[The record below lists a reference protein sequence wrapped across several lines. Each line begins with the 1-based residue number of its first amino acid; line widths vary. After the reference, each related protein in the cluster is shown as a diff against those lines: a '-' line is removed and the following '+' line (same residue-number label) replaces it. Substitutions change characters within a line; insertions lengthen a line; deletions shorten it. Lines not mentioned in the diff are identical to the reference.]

1 MSWFTQFAS
10 HGGWPV
16 LVIVVG
22 LAAVSIWS
30 WTIIIQRYL
39 ALSEARQ
46 DLLDFEDQFWGGTD
60 LRELYSALEEEES
73 KSGIE
78 RIFVAS
84 FREFERA
91 TDEMQGSS
99 TGIAP
104 ENTSSDSSVVDAEIV
119 QTTVLRAARVAV
131 NREEEL
137 LETHLGI
144 LASVGSV
151 SPYVGLLGTVV
162 GMIYLFRDIANMS
175 QATIASLAPGIS
187 SVLIVTAMGLFAAI
201 PAVIAFNRYSARV
214 EIIMKRYEGLIDELV
229 AILYRA
235 ACRDRAS

>member
-22 LAAVSIWS
+22 LAGVSVWS
-30 WTIIIQRYL
+30 WIIIIHRYI
-39 ALSEARQ
+39 ALSEARR

-60 LRELYSALEEEES
+60 LRELYSELVEEES

-91 TDEMQGSS
+91 TDEIDSNA
-99 TGIAP
+99 TGYTDTGTA
-104 ENTSSDSSVVDAEIV
+104 VVDAEIV
-119 QTTVLRAARVAV
+119 QTTVMRAARVAV

-162 GMIYLFRDIANMS
+162 GMIYLFRDLANMP
-175 QATIASLAPGIS
+175 QANIASLAPGIS

-214 EIIMKRYEGLIDELV
+214 EILMKRYEGLIDELV
-229 AILYRA
+229 SILYRA
-235 ACRDRAS
+235 ARRDHTS

>member
-22 LAAVSIWS
+22 LAGVSVWS
-30 WTIIIQRYL
+30 WIIIIQRYI
-39 ALSEARQ
+39 ALSEARR

-60 LRELYSALEEEES
+60 LRELYSELVEEDS

-91 TDEMQGSS
+91 TDEIEGNTAEY
-99 TGIAP
+99 TGTDTA
-104 ENTSSDSSVVDAEIV
+104 VVDAEIV
-119 QTTVLRAARVAV
+119 QTTVMRAARVAV

-151 SPYVGLLGTVV
+151 SPYVGLLGTVI
-162 GMIYLFRDIANMS
+162 GMIYLFRDLANMS

-187 SVLIVTAMGLFAAI
+187 SVLIVTAMGLIAAI

-214 EIIMKRYEGLIDELV
+214 EILMKRYEGLIDELV
-229 AILYRA
+229 SILYRA
-235 ACRDRAS
+235 ARMDRTT

>member
-16 LVIVVG
+16 LVIVVI
-22 LAAVSIWS
+22 LAGVSVWS
-30 WTIIIQRYL
+30 WMLIIFRYI
-39 ALSEARQ
+39 ALSEARR

-60 LRELYSALEEEES
+60 LRELYSELVEEES

-91 TDEMQGSS
+91 TDEIDSNA
-99 TGIAP
+99 TGYTDTGTA
-104 ENTSSDSSVVDAEIV
+104 VVDAEIV
-119 QTTVLRAARVAV
+119 QTTVMRAARVAV

-162 GMIYLFRDIANMS
+162 GMIYLFRDLANMN
-175 QATIASLAPGIS
+175 QANIASLAPGIS

-214 EIIMKRYEGLIDELV
+214 EILMKRYEGLIDELV
-229 AILYRA
+229 SILYRA
-235 ACRDRAS
+235 ARRDRSS

>member
-1 MSWFTQFAS
+1 MSWFTQFTS

-22 LAAVSIWS
+22 LAGVSVWS
-30 WTIIIQRYL
+30 WVIIIQRFI
-39 ALSEARQ
+39 ALSEARR

-60 LRELYSALEEEES
+60 LRELYSELVEEES

-91 TDEMQGSS
+91 TDEIEDKS
-99 TGIAP
+99 TGYTGTDTTA
-104 ENTSSDSSVVDAEIV
+104 VDAEVV
-119 QTTVLRAARVAV
+119 QTTVMRAARVAV

-151 SPYVGLLGTVV
+151 SPYVGLLGTVI
-162 GMIYLFRDIANMS
+162 GMIYLFSDLANRS
-175 QATIASLAPGIS
+175 QATLASLAPGIS

-214 EIIMKRYEGLIDELV
+214 EILMKRYEGLIDEL
-229 AILYRA
+229 ASILYRA
-235 ACRDRAS
+235 ARQDRNS